1 MYGFKPAVIEDCAHA
16 MGSKYKGKLIGTHGN
31 ICTFS
36 LQAIKHIT
44 SVDGGLLF
52 VPHQELNRR
61 ARLLRWYGIDRDSA
75 RADFRCEADI
85 EEWGFKFHM
94 NDVNAAIGMENFKH
108 IDEIIEKHKDNA
120 AYYDKNLKGVKGV
133 TLLERNPDMDSAF
146 WIYSLKVERK
156 GDFMKYMKECGIAV
170 SQVHER
176 NDIHTC
182 VKEYRSLLPN
192 LDRVIGEV
200 ISIPIGWWVTEEDRK
215 YIVDCIKKGW

>member
-1 MYGFKPAVIEDCAHA
+1 
-16 MGSKYKGKLIGTHGN
+16 
-31 ICTFS
+31 
-36 LQAIKHIT
+36 
-44 SVDGGLLF
+44 
-52 VPHQELNRR
+52 
-61 ARLLRWYGIDRDSA
+61 
-75 RADFRCEADI
+75 
-85 EEWGFKFHM
+85 M

-120 AYYDKNLKGVKGV
+120 SYYDKNLKGVKGV